1 MTRFADGVWPVML
14 TPYTEDLAVDADGLA
29 ALTSWYID
37 KGAAGLFALCQSSE
51 IFLLSLAE
59 RLEVLRHVLLAAAG
73 RVPVIASGHVSY
85 TLSVQ
90 VDELQAV
97 AELEPDALVLISN
110 RLGSPDATDAQVVRA
125 LETLLDRLPADLP
138 LGVYECP
145 FPFKRQLTVP
155 VLELMRDSG
164 RFAFVKDTCCD
175 LTTLR
180 MRLEMLEGSRVQL
193 YNANA
198 STLLESLRLGASG
211 YSGVMANVHPEPY
224 VWLCAHAQ
232 ERTELVENVQA
243 LLTVGS
249 FAELKEY
256 PSNAKLA
263 LGLQG
268 VPIQPYGRAYRHVD
282 LTATSRLEAEHLNRF
297 GDLVTDLIAAAR

>member
-1 MTRFADGVWPVML
+1 
-14 TPYTEDLAVDADGLA
+14 VDAEGVA

-37 KGAAGLFALCQSSE
+37 KGSAGLFALCQSSE

-59 RLEVLRHVLLAAAG
+59 RLEVLRLVQIAAAG

-85 TLSVQ
+85 AMSEQ

-97 AELEPDALVLISN
+97 AELRPDALVLISN
-110 RLGSPDATDAQVVRA
+110 RLAGPDATDAQVVRG
-125 LETLLDRLPADLP
+125 LEVLLDRLPADMP

-145 FPFKRQLTVP
+145 YPFKRLLSVP

-175 LTTLR
+175 LATLR
-180 MRLEMLEGSRVQL
+180 IRLELLAGSRVQL

-198 STLLESLRLGASG
+198 STLLGSLRAGASG

-224 VWLCAHAQ
+224 VWLCAHAH

-256 PSNAKLA
+256 PCNAKLA

-268 VPIQPYGRAYRHVD
+268 VPIQPYGRGYRHVD

-297 GDLVTDLIAAAR
+297 GDLLRSLIATA

>member
-1 MTRFADGVWPVML
+1 MTRFAEGVWPVML
-14 TPYTEDLAVDADGLA
+14 TPYTEDLQVDAEGLG

-37 KGAAGLFALCQSSE
+37 KGSAGLFALCQSSE

-59 RLEVLRHVLLAAAG
+59 RLEVLRLVQVAAAG

-85 TLSVQ
+85 AVSEQ

-97 AELEPDALVLISN
+97 AELGPDALVLISN
-110 RLGSPDATDAQVVRA
+110 RLAGPDATDAQVVRA
-125 LETLLDRLPADLP
+125 LEGLIDKLPAYMP

-145 FPFKRQLTVP
+145 YPFKRLLSVP

-175 LTTLR
+175 LATLR
-180 MRLEMLEGSRVQL
+180 MRLELLAGSRVQL

-198 STLLESLRLGASG
+198 STLLESLRAGASG

-224 VWLCAHAQ
+224 VWLCAHAD
-232 ERTELVENVQA
+232 ERTELVEDVQA

-263 LGLQG
+263 LGLKG

-282 LTATSRLEAEHLNRF
+282 LTATSRLEAEQLNRF
-297 GDLVTDLIAAAR
+297 GDLVNQLIASA